1 VANRVG
7 SYEKLRSRY
16 GLRMNPWRDNL
27 SSADQADMDRLL
39 DTALGIARSALAG
52 SSEFDPFAIL
62 IDLAGKTLQMELDLA
77 GLGKHPETEQI
88 LSATQSQLRALSDTS
103 RCTALIVNTR
113 LAKERTDAIEV
124 RLEHK
129 ANAALLVLL
138 PYKRPKFGGVIEYG
152 ALTAFAAQPNVFA
165 S

>member
-1 VANRVG
+1 
-7 SYEKLRSRY
+7 
-16 GLRMNPWRDNL
+16 MNSWRDLL
-27 SSADQADMDRLL
+27 SPPDRADMERLL

-62 IDLAGKTLQMELDLA
+62 IDLEGRTLQMELDLA

-88 LSATQSQLRALSDTS
+88 LSATESQLRGLSETS
-103 RCTALIVNTR
+103 RCTALTVNTR

-129 ANAALLVLL
+129 ASAALLVLL
-138 PYKRPKFGGVIEYG
+138 PYRRPKFGGAIEYG
-152 ALTAFAAQPNVFA
+152 ALTAFAAQSDVFA
-165 S
+165 

>member
-1 VANRVG
+1 VG
-7 SYEKLRSRY
+7 SRENVRNRY
-16 GLRMNPWRDNL
+16 GFTMNPWRDTM
-27 SSADQADMDRLL
+27 SAADQADMDRLL

-62 IDLAGKTLQMELDLA
+62 IDLDGRTLQMELDLA

-88 LSATQSQLRALSDTS
+88 LSATQSQLRAQSHTS

-129 ANAALLVLL
+129 AKAALLVLL

-152 ALTAFAAQPNVFA
+152 SLTAFAAPADVFA
-165 S
+165 